1 MKKIALLLAV
11 LMFVFTGCAGNVKN
25 DPSKPLAGTTIY
37 VYNWGDYIAEDTIE
51 RFTKETGIKVIYE
64 TFDSNE
70 TMYAKYKSG
79 AVNYDVLIPSDYMIE
94 KLIAENELLPLNF
107 DNIPNA
113 KYIDESFRNLGYDPE
128 NKYSVPYFWGTLGIL
143 YNKKNG
149 AGGS

>member
-1 MKKIALLLAV
+1 
-11 LMFVFTGCAGNVKN
+11 
-25 DPSKPLAGTTIY
+25 
-37 VYNWGDYIAEDTIE
+37 
-51 RFTKETGIKVIYE
+51 
-64 TFDSNE
+64 
-70 TMYAKYKSG
+70 MYAKYKSG

-143 YNKKNG
+143 YNKKMVQEEVDSWDILWDSKYKG
-149 AGGS
+149 QIIMMDSVRDTFAVALKGWDIPEQH

>member
-1 MKKIALLLAV
+1 
-11 LMFVFTGCAGNVKN
+11 
-25 DPSKPLAGTTIY
+25 
-37 VYNWGDYIAEDTIE
+37 
-51 RFTKETGIKVIYE
+51 
-64 TFDSNE
+64 
-70 TMYAKYKSG
+70 MYAKYKSG

-128 NKYSVPYFWGTLGIL
+128 NSIL
-143 YNKKNG
+143 CHISGNSRNSLQQKNG